1 MRILT
6 AIALFDEVDLD
17 LYRSNDISEWLARLG
32 QADGYRL
39 MYNRMIPI
47 QEPIIRQTR
56 QCKMDTSLHATHSQ

>member
-17 LYRSNDISEWLARLG
+17 LYRSNEISEWLARPG

-39 MYNRMIPI
+39 MYDCMISVLQVSYLI
-47 QEPIIRQTR
+47 
-56 QCKMDTSLHATHSQ
+56 DATVRDGYFL